1 MNGVPLVFICAA
13 HAYLPMPH
21 INAMTGTSPLRVTVL
36 SMHTSPL
43 AQPGTGDGGGMN
55 VYVRELSTA
64 VARAGVVCDVFTRSD
79 REGLAPIVNIEPGLR
94 VHHVEAG
101 PVAVVAKEEL
111 LALTGAFAES
121 VIERLATEQVR
132 PTLIHANYW
141 LSAMAGHT
149 MKHALDVPLVST
161 FHTLARVKTA
171 ANDFEPEE
179 RAKAEASVIGC
190 SDLVLANT
198 MVEADELVRLYGADP
213 RRIAEVPLGVDH
225 AFFSPGN
232 PVGARAALGLGP
244 GPVMLFVGRIQPLKG
259 IELAL
264 RAFAASR
271 HRNAQLVVVGGP
283 SGPNGM
289 VEVERMRQLAVD
301 LGVSARVR
309 FCDPQPHHILS
320 TYYRASDVCLVP
332 SRSESF
338 GLVALEAA
346 ACGIPVVASN
356 VGGLQ
361 TLVDHGDTGALITER
376 DPLLWAATIDRIL
389 DTPSLA
395 TSMGQRAASRSLRY
409 AWSYTGARLRRL
421 YTDLALRQLV
431 DCS

>member
-1 MNGVPLVFICAA
+1 MGGMNIVPLVFLS
-13 HAYLPMPH
+13 LPM
-21 INAMTGTSPLRVTVL
+21 TSSSPLHVTVL

-43 AQPGTGDGGGMN
+43 AQPGTGDSGGMN

-64 VARAGVVCDVFTRSD
+64 LARAGVVCDVFTRAD
-79 REGLAPIVNIEPGLR
+79 RPGLSPIVAIEPGLR

-101 PVAVVAKEEL
+101 PIATVLKEEL
-111 LALTGAFAES
+111 PGLTTGFAHA
-121 VIERLATEQVR
+121 VQARLATEGIR

-141 LSAMAGHT
+141 LSAMAGHV

-179 RAKAEASVIGC
+179 RARAEVSAIGC

-198 MVEADELVRLYGADP
+198 MVEADELVRFYGADP
-213 RRIAEVPLGVDH
+213 LRIAEVPLGVDH

-232 PVGARAALGLGP
+232 PAGARAALGLNTN
-244 GPVMLFVGRIQPLKG
+244 GPVLLFVGRIQPLKG
-259 IELAL
+259 IELAI
-264 RAFAASR
+264 RSFALSK
-271 HRNAQLVVVGGP
+271 HKNAQLVIVGGP
-283 SGPNGM
+283 SGLDGTT
-289 VEVERMRQLAVD
+289 EVDRIKQLTID
-301 LGVSARVR
+301 LGVAARVR

-320 TYYRASDVCLVP
+320 TYYRAADICLVP

-346 ACGIPVVASN
+346 ACGIPVIASN

-361 TLVDHGDTGALITER
+361 TLVDHGETGALLTER
-376 DPLLWAATIDRIL
+376 DPQLWAATIDRIL
-389 DTPSLA
+389 DNPA
-395 TSMGQRAASRSLRY
+395 MAESMGQRAAARSLRY

-421 YTDLALRQLV
+421 YTDLAVRQLV
-431 DCS
+431 DCA

>member
-1 MNGVPLVFICAA
+1 
-13 HAYLPMPH
+13 
-21 INAMTGTSPLRVTVL
+21 MTEKSRLQVTVL

-64 VARAGVVCDVFTRSD
+64 LARAGVVCDVFTRAD
-79 REGLAPIVNIEPGLR
+79 RPGLSPIVNIEPGLR

-101 PVAVVAKEEL
+101 PVASVAKEEL
-111 LALTGAFAES
+111 PGLTDTFALS
-121 VIERLATEQVR
+121 VQDRLAREGIR

-141 LSAMAGHT
+141 LSAVAGHK

-161 FHTLARVKTA
+161 FHTLARVKSA
-171 ANDFEPEE
+171 GNDIEPEE
-179 RAKAEASVIGC
+179 RARAEASVIGC

-213 RRIAEVPLGVDH
+213 MRIAEVPLGVDH

-232 PVGARAALGLGP
+232 PAGARAALGLGP

-259 IELAL
+259 IELAI
-264 RAFAASR
+264 RSFAASR
-271 HRNAQLVVVGGP
+271 HRDAQLVVVGGP
-283 SGPNGM
+283 SGPNGLH
-289 VEVERMRQLAVD
+289 EVERMHKLTVD
-301 LGVSARVR
+301 LGVADRVR
-309 FCDPQPHHILS
+309 WCDPQPHHILS

-346 ACGIPVVASN
+346 ACGIPVIASN

-361 TLVDHGDTGALITER
+361 TLVDHGETGALLDER
-376 DPLLWAATIDRIL
+376 DPEIWADTIDRIL

-395 TSMGQRAASRSLRY
+395 ASMGQRAASRSLRY

-421 YTDLALRQLV
+421 YSDLAVRQLV

>member
-1 MNGVPLVFICAA
+1 
-13 HAYLPMPH
+13 
-21 INAMTGTSPLRVTVL
+21 MTGTSPLRVTVL

-64 VARAGVVCDVFTRSD
+64 LARAGVICDVFTRAD
-79 REGLAPIVNIEPGLR
+79 RTGLQPVANIEPGLR

-101 PVAVVAKEEL
+101 PLESVVKEEL
-111 LALTGAFAES
+111 PALTDAFAQA
-121 VIERLATEQVR
+121 VQDRLAAEGVR

-141 LSAMAGHT
+141 LSAVAGHK

-161 FHTLARVKTA
+161 FHTLARVKTEN
-171 ANDFEPEE
+171 NDFEPEE
-179 RAKAEASVIGC
+179 RARAEASVIGC

-213 RRIAEVPLGVDH
+213 LRIAEVPLGVDH

-232 PVGARAALGLGP
+232 PAGARAALGLAPGP

-264 RAFAASR
+264 RSFAASR

-283 SGPNGM
+283 SGLHGA
-289 VEVERMRQLAVD
+289 VEVNRMHQLAEE
-301 LGVSARVR
+301 LGVASRVR
-309 FCDPQPHHILS
+309 WCDPQPHHILS
-320 TYYRASDVCLVP
+320 TYYRAADVCLVP

-338 GLVALEAA
+338 GLVALEAG

-361 TLVDHGDTGALITER
+361 TLVDNGETGALISER
-376 DPLLWAATIDRIL
+376 DPEVWAATIDRIL
-389 DTPSLA
+389 DQPALA
-395 TSMGQRAASRSLRY
+395 ASMGERAAQRSRRY

-431 DCS
+431 DCG

>member
-1 MNGVPLVFICAA
+1 MNGS
-13 HAYLPMPH
+13 
-21 INAMTGTSPLRVTVL
+21 SPLRVTVL

-64 VARAGVVCDVFTRSD
+64 LARAGVVCDLFTRAD
-79 REGLAPIVNIEPGLR
+79 RDGLAPVVNIEPGLR

-101 PVAVVAKEEL
+101 PLAPVEKEL
-111 LALTGAFAES
+111 LPNLTTAFAEAVQS
-121 VIERLATEQVR
+121 RLATEDIR

-141 LSAMAGHT
+141 LSAMSGHVL
-149 MKHALDVPLVST
+149 KHALDVPLVST

-171 ANDFEPEE
+171 ANDIEPEE

-198 MVEADELVRLYGADP
+198 MVEADELVRYYGADP
-213 RRIAEVPLGVDH
+213 NRIAEVPLGVDH

-232 PVGARAALGLGP
+232 PAGARAALGLGP
-244 GPVMLFVGRIQPLKG
+244 GPVVLFVGRIQPLKG
-259 IELAL
+259 IELAI
-264 RAFAASR
+264 RSFAASR
-271 HRNAQLVVVGGP
+271 HRDGQLVVVGGP
-283 SGPNGM
+283 SGVNGM
-289 VEVERMRQLAVD
+289 QEVQRMHELTVE
-301 LGVSARVR
+301 LGVANRVR
-309 FCDPQPHHILS
+309 FCEPQPHHILS

-346 ACGIPVVASN
+346 ACGIPVIASN

-361 TLVDHGDTGALITER
+361 TLVDHGETGALLNER
-376 DPLLWAATIDRIL
+376 DPALWAATIDRIL
-389 DTPSLA
+389 DTPNLA
-395 TSMGQRAASRSLRY
+395 TSMGQRAATRSLRY

>member
-1 MNGVPLVFICAA
+1 MTTNPL
-13 HAYLPMPH
+13 
-21 INAMTGTSPLRVTVL
+21 NPLHVAVL

-64 VARAGVVCDVFTRSD
+64 LARAGVECDVFTRAD
-79 REGLAPIVNIEPGLR
+79 RNGLAPTVNIEPGLR

-101 PVAVVAKEEL
+101 PVGPVMKEDLAGLTSEFAV
-111 LALTGAFAES
+111 
-121 VIERLATEQVR
+121 ATEKRLCEQGVR

-141 LSAMAGHT
+141 LSAMSGHQ
-149 MKHALDVPLVST
+149 MKHSLNVPLVST
-161 FHTLARVKTA
+161 FHTLARVKLA

-179 RAKAEASVIGC
+179 RARAEASVIGC

-198 MVEADELVRLYGADP
+198 MVEADELVRFYDADP
-213 RRIAEVPLGVDH
+213 NRIAEVPLGVDH

-232 PVGARAALGLGP
+232 PAGARAALGLGS

-259 IELAL
+259 VELAI
-264 RAFAASR
+264 RAFAASK
-271 HRNAQLVVVGGP
+271 HKDAQLVIVGGP
-283 SGPNGM
+283 SGIGGLD
-289 VEVERMRQLAVD
+289 EVARMHCLTED
-301 LGVSARVR
+301 LGIANRVR

-320 TYYRASDVCLVP
+320 TYYRAADVCLVP

-361 TLVDHGDTGALITER
+361 TLVDHGETGALITER
-376 DPLLWAATIDRIL
+376 DPELWAATIDRIL
-389 DTPSLA
+389 DTPFLA
-395 TSMGQRAASRSLRY
+395 SMMGQRAATRSLRY

-421 YTDLALRQLV
+421 YADLAVRQLV
-431 DCS
+431 DCP

>member
-1 MNGVPLVFICAA
+1 
-13 HAYLPMPH
+13 
-21 INAMTGTSPLRVTVL
+21 MTGTSPLRVTVL

-64 VARAGVVCDVFTRSD
+64 LARAGVVCDVFTRAD
-79 REGLAPIVNIEPGLR
+79 RAGLSPIVNIEPGLR
-94 VHHVEAG
+94 VHHVVAG
-101 PVAVVAKEEL
+101 PVETVVKEDL
-111 LALTGAFAES
+111 PNLTDAFAS
-121 VIERLATEQVR
+121 AVGDRLELEHVR

-141 LSAMAGHT
+141 LSAVAGHKL
-149 MKHALDVPLVST
+149 KHALDVPLVST

-171 ANDFEPEE
+171 SNDFEPEE
-179 RAKAEASVIGC
+179 RARAEASVIGC

-213 RRIAEVPLGVDH
+213 LRIAEVPLGVDH

-232 PVGARAALGLGP
+232 PAGARAALGLGP

-264 RAFAASR
+264 RAFAASK
-271 HRNAQLVVVGGP
+271 HRDAKLVVVGGP
-283 SGPNGM
+283 SGVNGT
-289 VEVERMRQLAVD
+289 VEVNRMHRLAEE
-301 LGVSARVR
+301 LGVAMRVR
-309 FCDPQPHHILS
+309 WCDPQPHHILS
-320 TYYRASDVCLVP
+320 TYYRAADVCLVP

-338 GLVALEAA
+338 GLVALEAG

-361 TLVDHGDTGALITER
+361 TLVDNGETGALISER
-376 DPLLWAATIDRIL
+376 DPQLGAAAIDRIL
-389 DTPSLA
+389 DSPALA
-395 TSMGQRAASRSLRY
+395 TSMGERAALRSRRY

-421 YTDLALRQLV
+421 YTDLAIRQLV